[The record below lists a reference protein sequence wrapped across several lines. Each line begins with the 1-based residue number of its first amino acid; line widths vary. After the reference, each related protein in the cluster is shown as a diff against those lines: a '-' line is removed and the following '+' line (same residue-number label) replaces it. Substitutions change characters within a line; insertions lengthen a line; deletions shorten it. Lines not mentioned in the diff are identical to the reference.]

1 MKTPKLF
8 VLTILSLLLAAGS
21 AFAAPDA
28 NADYIEVHA
37 EHAKKKPDDPVK
49 VRFEKF
55 KVTKASFDP
64 KKIEGGT
71 ATIEVDLAS
80 LKTGSDKR
88 DDHVKSKDYLETGT
102 AAFTTM
108 TINVADVK
116 KKGGDKHFTANATV
130 KLHGIE
136 KKIPVE
142 FEIVEAKADWI
153 RIKGEHKVKRTD
165 FKIGK
170 TGADESVADEV
181 TFKVQL
187 TLKKT

>member
-8 VLTILSLLLAAGS
+8 VLTILSLLLAAGT
-21 AFAAPDA
+21 AFAAPDP

-55 KVTKASFDP
+55 KVTKAAFDP

-88 DDHVKSKDYLETGT
+88 DEHVKSKDYLDTAT
-102 AAFTTM
+102 AAFTTL

-116 KKGGDKHFTANATV
+116 KKSDKRFTANATV
-130 KLHGIE
+130 KLHGVE

-142 FEIVEAKADWI
+142 FDVAEAKADWI

-165 FKIGK
+165 FKVGK
-170 TGADESVADEV
+170 TGPDESVADEV

>member
-1 MKTPKLF
+1 M
-8 VLTILSLLLAAGS
+8 AGS
-21 AFAAPDA
+21 GSGSAAPAEDP
-28 NADYIEVHA
+28 NADYIVVEA
-37 EHAKKKPDDPVK
+37 EHAKKKPEDPIKVK
-49 VRFEKF
+49 FTKF
-55 KVTKASFDP
+55 TVKNATFDP

-71 ATIEVDLAS
+71 AAIEVDLTS
-80 LKTGSDKR
+80 LSTGAPKR
-88 DDHVKSKDYLETGT
+88 DDHLKTKDYFDV
-102 AAFTTM
+102 AAPGFATM

-116 KKGGDKHFTANATV
+116 KKGDDKHFTANATV

-142 FEIVEAKADWI
+142 FEIAEAKADWI
-153 RIKGEHKVKRTD
+153 RIKGEHKVKRMD

-170 TGADESVADEV
+170 TGPDESVAEEV